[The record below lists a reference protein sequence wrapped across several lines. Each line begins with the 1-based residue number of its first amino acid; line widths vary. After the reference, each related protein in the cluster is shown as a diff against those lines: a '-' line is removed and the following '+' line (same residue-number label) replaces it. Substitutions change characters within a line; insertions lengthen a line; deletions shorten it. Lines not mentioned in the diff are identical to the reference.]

1 MSRRKEDVKIAG
13 LWKRSQNIS
22 MFTKPN
28 YKHRVFI
35 LTSSSLS
42 YYCGTIDVSLYSL
55 AIGRVHPLAYG
66 AACTDHDWPFSR

>member
-1 MSRRKEDVKIAG
+1 MSRKEDVKIAG

-42 YYCGTIDVSLYSL
+42 YYCGTTDVSLYWLYWQEYSSW
-55 AIGRVHPLAYG
+55 LAYG
-66 AACTDHDWPFSR
+66 KCIH

>member
-42 YYCGTIDVSLYSL
+42 YYCGTTDVSLYSL
-55 AIGRVHPLAYG
+55 VIGRSTPGWLAYG
-66 AACTDHDWPFSR
+66 QCYIDWPPGR